1 MKVVIITGTSA
12 SGKTALMYH
21 VIRELKKDGIETA
34 VCKID
39 CLKTMDDK
47 KYAEL
52 GVPVAVGLSDY
63 ICPDHYYV
71 SNLEEIFNW
80 AEGFA
85 AEILVIETAGL
96 CNRCAPAVRG
106 CLNIC
111 VLDNLSG
118 VDMPDKLGPML
129 TTADI
134 AVITK
139 GDIVSQAER
148 EVFRYRLSKVNPDA
162 EILNVNGLTGQ
173 GSTKLKNLVLAWKD
187 IEGVEGR
194 KLKASMPAAVCSYC
208 TGEQLIGSKYQM
220 GNVRKGVIWGT
231 TNDRKN

>member
-1 MKVVIITGTSA
+1 MKMVIITGTSA
-12 SGKTALMYH
+12 SGKTSLMYH
-21 VIRELKKDGIETA
+21 VIKELKKDGIETA

-39 CLKTMDDK
+39 CLKTTDAK

-80 AEGFA
+80 AERLA
-85 AEILVIETAGL
+85 AKVLIIETAGL
-96 CNRCAPAVRG
+96 CNRCAPAVEG

-118 VDMPDKLGPML
+118 VDMPGKVGPML
-129 TTADI
+129 TTADV
-134 AVITK
+134 AVVTK

-162 EILNVNGLTGQ
+162 EILNANGLTGQ
-173 GSTKLKNLVLAWKD
+173 GAIKLKNIILSSED
-187 IEGVEGR
+187 IEEIAER
-194 KLKASMPAAVCSYC
+194 KLKSSMPAAVCSYC

-220 GNVRKGVIWGT
+220 GNVRKGVVWGT
-231 TNDRKN
+231 NND

>member
-1 MKVVIITGTSA
+1 MKMVIITGTSA
-12 SGKTALMYH
+12 SGKTSLMYH
-21 VIRELKKDGIETA
+21 VIKELKEEGIETA

-39 CLKTMDDK
+39 CLKTRDDK

-80 AEGFA
+80 AKKLKVKV
-85 AEILVIETAGL
+85 LVIETAGL
-96 CNRCAPAVRG
+96 CNRCAPAVEG

-118 VDMPDKLGPML
+118 VDMPGKVGPLL
-129 TTADI
+129 TTADV

-148 EVFRYRLSKVNPDA
+148 EVFRYRLSKVNPEA
-162 EILNVNGLTGQ
+162 EILNANGLTGQ
-173 GSTKLKNLVLAWKD
+173 GATKLKNIILSWED
-187 IEGVEGR
+187 IEEVEGR
-194 KLKASMPAAVCSYC
+194 KLKSSMPASVCSYC

-220 GNVRKGVIWGT
+220 GNVRKGIVWGT
-231 TNDRKN
+231 GHD

>member
-12 SGKTALMYH
+12 SGKTSLMYH
-21 VIRELKKDGIETA
+21 VIRELKKDGVETA

-39 CLKTMDDK
+39 CLKTTDDK

-71 SNLEEIFNW
+71 SNLEEIYNW
-80 AEGFA
+80 AQELA
-85 AEILVIETAGL
+85 VEVLIIETAGL
-96 CNRCAPAVRG
+96 CNRCAPAVNG

-118 VDMPDKLGPML
+118 VDMPIKLGPML

-134 AVITK
+134 AVVTK

-148 EVFRYRLSKVNPDA
+148 EVFRYRLSKVNPEA
-162 EILNVNGLTGQ
+162 EILSVNGLTGQ
-173 GSTKLKNLVLAWKD
+173 GATKLKNIILAFSD
-187 IEGVEGR
+187 IDGVEGR
-194 KLKASMPAAVCSYC
+194 GLKASMPAAVCSYC

-231 TNDRKN
+231 GND

>member
-12 SGKTALMYH
+12 SGKTSLMYH
-21 VIRELKKDGIETA
+21 VIKALKKEEIKTA

-39 CLKTMDDK
+39 CLNTTDDE

-52 GVPVAVGLSDY
+52 GVPVALGLSDY

-80 AEGFA
+80 A
-85 AEILVIETAGL
+85 AELKSQVLVIETAGL
-96 CNRCAPAVRG
+96 CNRCAPAVEG

-118 VDMPDKLGPML
+118 LDMPSKVGPLL

-148 EVFRYRLSKVNPDA
+148 EVFRYRLSKVNPQA
-162 EILNVNGLTGQ
+162 QTLNANGLTGQ
-173 GSTKLKNLVLAWKD
+173 GASKIKEIIMTWPD
-187 IEGVEGR
+187 IEVMEGR
-194 KLKASMPAAVCSYC
+194 TLKASMPSAVCSYC
-208 TGEQLIGSKYQM
+208 TGEQLIGSQYQM
-220 GNVRKGVIWGT
+220 GNIRKEINWG
-231 TNDRKN
+231 NNHD

>member
-12 SGKTALMYH
+12 SGKTSLMYK
-21 VIRELKKDGIETA
+21 VIKLLLSEAVKVA

-39 CLKTMDDK
+39 CLNTTDDE

-52 GVPVAVGLSDY
+52 GIPVAVGLSDY

-71 SNLEEIFNW
+71 SNLEEIFDW
-80 AEGFA
+80 AKGFSSQV
-85 AEILVIETAGL
+85 LVIETAGL
-96 CNRCAPAVRG
+96 CNRCAPAIDG

-118 VDMPDKLGPML
+118 VDTPSKVGPLL
-129 TTADI
+129 TTADV

-148 EVFRYRLSKVNPDA
+148 EVFRHRLSIVNTKA
-162 EILNVNGLTGQ
+162 IILNANGLTGQ
-173 GSTKLKNLVLAWKD
+173 GAIKLKNIILNWPD
-187 IEGVEGR
+187 IDGLEHR
-194 KLKASMPAAVCSYC
+194 TLKSSMPAAVCSYC
-208 TGEQLIGSKYQM
+208 TGEKLIGSKYQM
-220 GNVRKGVIWGT
+220 GNIRKEIFWGRQH
-231 TNDRKN
+231 D